1 MDIFQTIVTSS
12 NIIYTFV
19 DSYAA
24 SSKESRSLA
33 VRLEWD
39 LRILQQFNEYFLSR
53 QAQNGGQLPEAD
65 FQLCKR
71 SAEYLQ
77 SLVDRVTSS
86 ARKIQSKTWLGK
98 EANKVLWWHRQSEL
112 QKLEEELFEWTRR
125 LDLRLVAVPQEL
137 KNVIKLDSEGLQSA
151 ANASSPNFIA
161 STRIQQLQHATSEVR
176 ASRIDSLYAESPP
189 ENLKNVLNSNDGEGF
204 RTAVVDGET
213 LLIERRFHVHA
224 VDSGRWLDLRKD
236 LGDFVSALHC
246 LDSTTVSLLHCKS
259 FFHNSSNAIKPS
271 FNLVHTL
278 PFSLESSY
286 PPTLKS
292 LITTA
297 QGSTRLPAAHPLDSR
312 FALAQSL
319 STALF
324 FLHSVDFV
332 HKSIESRNVL
342 MLERPDLEAKRRFP
356 YALGD
361 PFLVGF
367 DSLRSDVGFSDHATQ
382 VGATGSLPS
391 SSKLYQH
398 PNRIFSMSPPRYQ
411 KAHDVY
417 SLGMVLL
424 EVGLWRPLERY
435 ERGLLNASADIGQ
448 KQLKELTDDV
458 AISMGRRYKELVCW
472 CLSLQGDES
481 MGNLRF
487 AREVLGNLE
496 DMVSALR

>member
-12 NIIYTFV
+12 KIIYTFV

-24 SSKESRSLA
+24 SSNESRSLA

-53 QAQNGGQLPEAD
+53 QSQNGGQLPEAD
-65 FQLCKR
+65 AQLCKQTV
-71 SAEYLQ
+71 EYLQ
-77 SLVDRVTSS
+77 SLVERVTSS
-86 ARKIQSKTWLGK
+86 ARKIQSKSWLGK
-98 EANKVLWWHRQSEL
+98 EANKVLWWHRQSDL
-112 QKLEEELFEWTRR
+112 QKLEQELFEWTRR

-137 KNVIKLDSEGLQSA
+137 KSVIKLDSEGLQST
-151 ANASSPNFIA
+151 ANASTPNFVA
-161 STRIQQLQHATSEVR
+161 STRIQRLQHATSQAR
-176 ASRIDSLYAESPP
+176 ATRIDSLYAEKPAQA
-189 ENLKNVLNSNDGEGF
+189 LKNITNPSDGGRF
-204 RTAVVDGET
+204 HTAVVEGET
-213 LLIERRFHVHA
+213 LLVERRFHGHPL
-224 VDSGRWLDLRKD
+224 DSTPWLGLRNE
-236 LGDFVSALHC
+236 LGGFVSALHC

-259 FFHNSSNAIKPS
+259 FFHDSSNPIRPS
-271 FNLVHTL
+271 FNLVHAL
-278 PFSLESSY
+278 PFPLDKPS
-286 PPTLKS
+286 PRTLKS
-292 LITTA
+292 LITTT

-319 STALF
+319 STAVF

-332 HKSIESRNVL
+332 HKSIESHNIL
-342 MLERPDLEAKRRFP
+342 MLERPGLEAKQRFP
-356 YALGD
+356 HAIGD

-367 DSLRSDVGFSDHATQ
+367 DSLRSNIGFSDQAS
-382 VGATGSLPS
+382 GSLPA

-398 PNRIFSMSPPRYQ
+398 PTRIFSVSPPRYQ
-411 KAHDVY
+411 TAHDVY

-435 ERGLLNASADIGQ
+435 TNDLLNESFDIRQ
-448 KQLKELTDDV
+448 KQLKELTEDV

-472 CLSLQGDES
+472 CLSLQGDEN

-487 AREVLGNLE
+487 AREVLENLE